1 LLEQGPPPAIP
12 AGVED
17 DFQEKL
23 MRSKVKAATWFLV
36 GLVVV
41 GSMALPGCGG
51 GSDGSGPPQFLTMSN
66 TMYFGARTG
75 GTSNLGT
82 FTSLPVNGVPVP
94 PGGAVTVGASV
105 FTQSATGT
113 QDFVELTFSG
123 LVDANTVLTGPGGI
137 AGVVLYFV
145 TQTGGVPIS
154 TPVPLSLDSQGTIEA
169 SNTFPAAGVAPATLR
184 LYYNPDGNLATA
196 DFLPT
201 GNYVLT
207 VNGSLRGAQGGP
219 FCSGSGSPSCINS
232 WLPQVPFSI
241 GATTNPLVMQG
252 GNASVPVIGESAAP
266 LNSEIVLNFAAA
278 VDFVSLVGPGNVTT
292 LDPFISL
299 PRTLQLQIDCN
310 DPNFPAG
317 PATIA
322 MIPTFGAVMGNLFV
336 NIVRPID
343 PVSLAVQPLPANLS
357 FVAYMPEPYL
367 NPTQVRIR
375 FVDGTNLV
383 GTTNAAA
390 GQYQNYSSG
399 VSSLPITSQNPAT
412 PGVLLSRPALFAVPG
427 SLPNYNPSLYTADT
441 QAMVVDVVALSG
453 TSTFPVPPF
462 PPVPAAGAS
471 CYTVQGLGVVDRQ
484 GNQLT
489 MPGTNPDFWLRF
501 AYAPGPRLA
510 RNPQPP
516 DATFVGRQTLHGLA
530 TLNTANSTTNAGG
543 ANTQVPVTYG
553 AQPTGLMGMGLNPLS
568 NVNVLGTPTDMEVG
582 HFVLTQTVPLQANNN
597 MTNPGRGSVT
607 TPGVP
612 DSQYGTTPSSLL
624 NIVAGPY
631 PSPAQPWGNFLY
643 VVDSDSQSLKVFN
656 GYNFQL
662 LSTMTGI
669 GAPGGLG
676 ISPDLNFLYVTNEN
690 QGTVQRIFANPA
702 VPQFHTIAGT
712 ITGLGAGP
720 RAVSVMPANED
731 VFVLNYAGNSFS
743 IIDTATQVVRV
754 TLSGAG
760 AIGPSEC
767 AVTGRM
773 LGLGLTNAYTAYILN
788 AFSNSVTCYESDSPS
803 VPENGPNGLVKGTV
817 TGFNL
822 PKRGSWNWLS
832 YIGTTNGPGV
842 FVANTGGTTV
852 EQLCLTNFTLGPQPN
867 FPGPPG
873 TRTYL
878 RATTLSAST
887 QQSIGTAPPSDVTVD
902 NHSGLYNVNTAG
914 ITNNKSACDPNVG
927 GGVPSIVL
935 VSYPS
940 VGRVASFSYSIGG
953 TLLSTT
959 QVPGC
964 DFLQSY
970 YDQ

>member
-1 LLEQGPPPAIP
+1 
-12 AGVED
+12 
-17 DFQEKL
+17 

-51 GSDGSGPPQFLTMSN
+51 GGESSGPSLPSFLSMSN
-66 TMYFGARTG
+66 TVFFGARTG
-75 GTSNLGT
+75 GTSALSA
-82 FTSLPVNGVPVP
+82 FSALPANGVPVP
-94 PGGAVTVGASV
+94 TGGAVTVGASV
-105 FTQSATGT
+105 FTQGVTGD
-113 QDFVELTFSG
+113 QDFIQISFNT
-123 LVDANTVLTGPGGI
+123 LVDSSTILSGPGGI
-137 AGVVLYFV
+137 AGIVLYNV
-145 TQTGGVPIS
+145 TQAGGIPIS
-154 TPVPLSLDSQGTIEA
+154 TPVPLALDSAGTLDA
-169 SNTFPAAGVAPATLR
+169 SNAFPSAGVAPATLR
-184 LYYNPDGNLATA
+184 LYYNADANLATA
-196 DFLPT
+196 EFLPP
-201 GNYVLT
+201 GDYVLT
-207 VNGSLRGAQGGP
+207 VNSTLRTFQNGP
-219 FCSGSGSPSCINS
+219 FCTGTGGAGCINT
-232 WLPQVPFSI
+232 WLPQIPFSI
-241 GATTNPLVMQG
+241 GATANPLVMQG
-252 GNASVPVIGESAAP
+252 GNASVPVIGEAAAP
-266 LNSEIVLNFAAA
+266 LNAEIVLNFATA

-292 LDPFISL
+292 LDPFISRA
-299 PRTLQLQIDCN
+299 RTLQLQIDCN
-310 DPNFPAG
+310 DPNFPNG
-317 PATIA
+317 PPTIPP
-322 MIPTFGAVMGNLFV
+322 IPTFGAAMGNLYV
-336 NIVRPID
+336 NIVRPVD
-343 PVSLAVQPLPANLS
+343 PVSLAVQPLPANLG
-357 FVAYMPEPYL
+357 FVAYMPDPYL

-375 FVDGTNLV
+375 FVDTTGLV
-383 GTTNAAA
+383 GITA
-390 GQYQNYSSG
+390 GGLFQNYSSG
-399 VSSLPITSQNPAT
+399 NAALPIASQNPALPAGT
-412 PGVLLSRPALFAVPG
+412 LLQRPALVPLPG
-427 SLPNYNPSLYTADT
+427 SLPGYNPSLYTADA
-441 QAMVVDVVALSG
+441 QSMVVDVVLVTG

-462 PPVPAAGAS
+462 PPVPAGGAS
-471 CYTVQGLGVVDRQ
+471 CYTAQGIGVVDRQ

-489 MPGTNPDFWLRF
+489 MAGVNPDFWLRF
-501 AYAPGPRLA
+501 AYAPGPMLA

-516 DATFVGRQTLHGLA
+516 DATFVGRQTMHGLA
-530 TLNTANSTTNAGG
+530 TLNTANSTTNTGG
-543 ANTQVPVTYG
+543 PNTAVPVCYG
-553 AQPTGLMGMGLNPLS
+553 TQPTGMMGMGLNPLS
-568 NVNVLGTPTDMEVG
+568 NVSILGTPTDMEVG
-582 HFVLTQTVPLQANNN
+582 HFILTQTVPGQANNN
-597 MTNPGRGSVT
+597 MTNPGRGSVI

-612 DSQYGTTPSSLL
+612 DSQFGTTPSSLL

-643 VVDSDSQSLKVFN
+643 VIDSDSQSLKVFN

-662 LSTMTGI
+662 ISTITGV

-676 ISPDLNFLYVTNEN
+676 ISPDLNFLYVSNEN

-743 IIDTATQVVRV
+743 IIDTATQQVRV
-754 TLSGAG
+754 TLSGPG
-760 AIGPSEC
+760 SIGPSEC

-773 LGLGLTNAYTAYILN
+773 LGQGLTNAYTAYIMN
-788 AFSNSVTCYESDSPS
+788 AFSNDVTCYESDSPA
-803 VPENGPNGLVKGTV
+803 VPENGANGLIKGTT

-842 FVANTGGTTV
+842 FVANTGGTSV

-873 TRTYL
+873 TRTYVK
-878 RATTLSAST
+878 ATTLSAST
-887 QQSIGTAPPSDVTVD
+887 LPVIGTAPPSDVTVD

-914 ITNNKSACDPNVG
+914 ITNNKAACDPNNG

-940 VGRVASFSYSIGG
+940 VGRVASFSYAIGG